1 MNRTLYQTLLGDAF
15 KTLPDE
21 IKAMHGRAEKA
32 KGCADIVRGGSPL
45 ARLICALSHVPKT
58 GRGVTIETSFEQ
70 IDGGER
76 WTRRFDGEAFQTDML
91 IDKRAP
97 RPQLSEKF
105 GPFLFR
111 LRMIAHKDGIDLM
124 PESVSLWGL
133 TLPKILCPEAVGL
146 ERVKDGRYHFDVSV
160 RFPLAGE
167 VLSYQGWIEPVG
179 S

>member
-1 MNRTLYQTLLGDAF
+1 MTRTLYRDLLGSQFDR
-15 KTLPDE
+15 LPDKLQE
-21 IKAMHGRAEKA
+21 MHGGAALA
-32 KGCADIVRGGSPL
+32 KGRADIKRGTSPL

-58 GRGVTIETSFEQ
+58 GCDVIIETSFES
-70 IDGGER
+70 IEGGER

-91 IDKRAP
+91 IDRDAP
-97 RPQLSEKF
+97 RPRLSEKF

-111 LRMIAHKDGIDLM
+111 LRMIAHQDGIDLM

-133 TLPKILCPEAVGL
+133 PLPKLMCPEAIGL

-167 VLSYQGWIEPVG
+167 VLTYQGWIEPAD
-179 S
+179 